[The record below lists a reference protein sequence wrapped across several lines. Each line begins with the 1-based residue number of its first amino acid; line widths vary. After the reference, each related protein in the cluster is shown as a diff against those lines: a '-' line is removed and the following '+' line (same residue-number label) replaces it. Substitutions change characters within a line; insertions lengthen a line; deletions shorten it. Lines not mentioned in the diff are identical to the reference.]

1 MAPETERA
9 NNKSKRLTFYER
21 PGNDLLEIL
30 FMGPLIAQCCFDAR
44 RLNVFHFSALLLP
57 FVAAPF
63 FSESGVQHIVIE

>member
-9 NNKSKRLTFYER
+9 NDKSKRLTFYER

-44 RLNVFHFSALLLP
+44 RLNVFHFLALSSFLLLRLHSSP
-57 FVAAPF
+57 RVAF
-63 FSESGVQHIVIE
+63 NTLS